1 MKNLLGKMFMDLD
14 KIAVP
19 TARRIFLSEQPN
31 LDKLREDEYA
41 FFSSIKLENGTT
53 KTTDRN
59 RMRDVDRW
67 FYEFLPKTEVQKIL
81 DVGISSGITTVELCE
96 LLDAKNTP
104 YLVSAMDSDLT
115 AYLLIL
121 GGDRS
126 VLVDKRGNPIHFEMN
141 GKGFGYVK
149 GTNLKHRIERAL
161 LKFKTKMLVN
171 FRLKNNFD
179 RPKNIAE
186 KNGLEVR
193 AINLV
198 CREITENPRIKLL
211 EESVFAENAAE
222 KYGVIRAANILNKG
236 YFSDA
241 QLLEAVRKL
250 ANRLERDGFLLVCRT
265 NAEGQNNASLFRL
278 NRENEFE
285 ITGRFGEG
293 SEIENIVLG
302 SNQS

>member
-19 TARRIFLSEQPN
+19 TARRIFLSEAPN
-31 LDKLREDEYA
+31 LDELREDEFA
-41 FFSSIKLENGTT
+41 FFSSIKLANGTT

-67 FYEFLPKTEVQKIL
+67 LYEFLPKTKVQKIL

-96 LLDAKNTP
+96 LLDEKNTP
-104 YLVSAMDSDLT
+104 YAVAAMDSDLT

-121 GGDRS
+121 GDGES
-126 VLVDKRGNPIHFEMN
+126 VLVDRRGNPIHFEMN

-149 GTNLKHRIERAL
+149 GTNVKHRAERAF

-171 FRLKNNFD
+171 FRLKNDFN
-179 RPKNIAE
+179 RPKNTAE
-186 KNGLEVR
+186 KNDLEVR
-193 AINLV
+193 AIKLV

-250 ANRLERDGFLLVCRT
+250 AGRLEPNGFLLVCRT
-265 NAEGQNNASLFRL
+265 NSEGENNASLFRL
-278 NRENEFE
+278 NRENEFKL
-285 ITGRFGEG
+285 TGRFGEG
-293 SEIENIVLG
+293 SEIENLVLG
-302 SNQS
+302 SKEA